1 MVFRIHGI
9 RNTNNAG
16 RTFPRV
22 GPFCF
27 EMEFPQHPPPYLRAT
42 SRGNMATASTNAA
55 AEASTD
61 DHVALR
67 DVLCGNEGV
76 EGWVVDRAKGSKP
89 RGAEGRSKVR
99 NYGETRRI
107 VLISNGSRNENFPR

>member
-1 MVFRIHGI
+1 
-9 RNTNNAG
+9 
-16 RTFPRV
+16 
-22 GPFCF
+22 
-27 EMEFPQHPPPYLRAT
+27 
-42 SRGNMATASTNAA
+42 MATASTNAA
-55 AEASTD
+55 AETSTD